1 MTKATTSLPCFV
13 TLTPAGA
20 GGTPT
25 VGTLGPPG
33 TSSELAATLLAGRLG
48 AADPGTVDGG
58 PTRVR
63 LFDTYERAGS
73 ALRARL
79 VTHVVVANAYKA
91 VHEFYMDP
99 GFQLAVVFVLDTP
112 MYGIAKRRG
121 AGAPPP
127 SPTIAS
133 HPSPVPIIGQLLNG
147 SGAHVVMHA
156 DSTSSAALAA
166 AEGRVDLALTTAPAA
181 QLYDLEF
188 ITRTRCIRMVWSV
201 FVLSDAAPATTES
214 DGVA

>member
-1 MTKATTSLPCFV
+1 M
-13 TLTPAGA
+13 
-20 GGTPT
+20 
-25 VGTLGPPG
+25 
-33 TSSELAATLLAGRLG
+33 
-48 AADPGTVDGG
+48 
-58 PTRVR
+58 
-63 LFDTYERAGS
+63 
-73 ALRARL
+73 
-79 VTHVVVANAYKA
+79 ANAYKA

-147 SGAHVVMHA
+147 SGAHVVMIA
-156 DSTSSAALAA
+156 DSTRSAALAA